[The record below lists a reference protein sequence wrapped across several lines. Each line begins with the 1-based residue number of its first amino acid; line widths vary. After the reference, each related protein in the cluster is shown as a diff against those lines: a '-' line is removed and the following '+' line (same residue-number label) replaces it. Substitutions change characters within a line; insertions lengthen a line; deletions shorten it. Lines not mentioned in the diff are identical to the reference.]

1 MIAAID
7 KILQDAVAS
16 GAAPVLAAI
25 AVDRDGVIYQGQ
37 AGPQGAGHGA
47 GDDRPLNADAVF
59 QIHSMTKAIAAT
71 GVMQLVEA
79 AKLDLD
85 APAGDILPELAD
97 PEVLTGFDGD
107 GKPELRPAKTTVTL
121 RNLLTHTS
129 GFVYDQWNAN
139 QYAWL
144 KASGAKRGDYY
155 GDVAKRPPLAFDPG
169 ARWEYGIGIDWA
181 GKMLEAVTGE
191 TLEAYLRTKVLGPLG
206 MTSTGYVADDAIR
219 ARMAGVWQR
228 QPDGRID
235 PVPDFE
241 HPRLA
246 PAAFSGGGGLYST
259 AKDYARF
266 LRMILN
272 RGELDGARLVRPETV
287 DLMAANSIGDVEVR
301 GLPTTMPNL
310 TWPFD
315 FYPGQPKRWGLS
327 FMINMTDVPGARR
340 AGTLSWGGL
349 RNSYFWIDPASGI
362 GGAIFA
368 QMLPFADPKVLAAY
382 DAFER
387 AIYASQ

>member
-16 GAAPVLAAI
+16 GDAPALAAIAAI

-37 AGPQGAGHGA
+37 AGPSGR
-47 GDDRPLNADAVF
+47 GDDRPLDADAVF
-59 QIHSMTKAIAAT
+59 QIHSMTKALAAT

-79 AKLDLD
+79 GRLDLD
-85 APAGDILPELAD
+85 APAGDLLPELAD
-97 PEVLTGFDGD
+97 PEVLTGFDSD
-107 GKPELRPAKTTVTL
+107 GKPLLRPAKAPITL
-121 RNLLTHTS
+121 RKLLTHTS
-129 GFVYDQWNAN
+129 GFAYDQWNAD
-139 QYAWL
+139 QHAWL
-144 KASGAKRGDYY
+144 KATGAKRGDYY
-155 GDVAKRPPLAFDPG
+155 GDPAKRPPLAFDPG

-181 GKMLEAVTGE
+181 GKMLEAASGQC
-191 TLEAYLRTKVLGPLG
+191 LEAYLRTKVLAPLG
-206 MTSTGYVADDAIR
+206 MTSTGYVPDDAIR

-228 QPDGRID
+228 QPDGHID
-235 PVPDFE
+235 PVPAFE
-241 HPRLA
+241 HPRM
-246 PAAFSGGGGLYST
+246 PAEAYTGGGGMFST
-259 AKDYARF
+259 ARDYARF

-272 RGELDGARLVRPETV
+272 RGALDGARLLRPETV
-287 DLMAANSIGDVEVR
+287 DLMASNSIGDVEVT
-301 GLPTTMPNL
+301 GLPTQMPNL
-310 TWPFD
+310 TWAFD
-315 FYPGQPKRWGLS
+315 FYPGQAKRWGLS

-349 RNSYFWIDPASGI
+349 RNSYFWIDPASGV